1 MKHLFLTLSS
11 MALLTACGGGG
22 SDSSGAPTLVG
33 QFIDS
38 PVANVAYRTSS
49 GLSGTTDAE
58 GQFNYRA
65 GDTVRMSIGRVLL
78 GEARASET
86 LTPLDLVGAGSDIDH
101 PKVVKLLQLLQTL
114 DEDNNSSN
122 GIRIADAVVSRLA
135 ALPAEVRAQDV
146 TDLVTEVI
154 TRAYA
159 SNPPALRPAP
169 EAKAH
174 FAESLNALA
183 ARARIAR
190 LGGVANVVIG
200 GGGKNCSS
208 FNGDTQ
214 STNCAADWTTILA
227 QDPAFAG
234 LTKADISFDANYVF
248 PTFTYALNQA
258 GLDRLAAVP
267 AALFDATRKANVTSA
282 IQSRLALSGPRSGLS
297 FTAFDGSQPVEAD
310 GLAFWNTS
318 SDNDFNT
325 LLDTVC
331 PGNCTLSDANI
342 DAVNAASF
350 DSADQKADVLL
361 ILRYLQTTLGT
372 NPIPYN
378 SGTPNFRS
386 AFRASQ
392 LAADGTPAAGLTAAL
407 TQAENAILRTAFT
420 DSPAA
425 TPRKLEARTVKFLGE
440 RHSKAIYE
448 QIVSAAR
455 AVAGGR
461 QPTIGVVTASADNAY
476 FDHDINVTAFRSA
489 GANVVYLPLNGGL
502 RRAIDANDCANL
514 PYYYDSFSNTGT
526 GATAF
531 HMDLAFPDI
540 AQPAQAFC
548 ANGAAT
554 LNSTIQTLHGVYF
567 SGGDQ
572 ARHLE
577 ALTSRDG
584 SNQLTVQSEQLRLL
598 KARYDAGQL
607 VVSGTSAGNHAQ
619 GGGVWKNR
627 PVPMIGGGDSHP
639 ALVKGFVAGNGAGLE
654 DRETPSLYAQGGLGF
669 FRFGLLDSHFSQR
682 TREGRLAR
690 VTHETGMDYGFGVDE
705 NTALI
710 VGRTDRQGRTAMAV
724 IGAGGV
730 FVVDVRNATASGN
743 TGGTYA
749 ISGVRAHYVT
759 AGDTIEIDSQGQLSV
774 RLDRAASTKPLL
786 PEQAVAAV
794 TATGVQDYG
803 SANFQRMARA
813 MGLQGAPRAV
823 GATSQTAPVYEAVL
837 ERTAN
842 TEFRGRQ
849 DSAVAYTNVLLSF
862 APRP

>member
-122 GIRIADAVVSRLA
+122 GIRIADTVVSRLA

-146 TDLVTEVI
+146 TDLVTDVI

-248 PTFTYALNQA
+248 PTYTYALNQA

-331 PGNCTLSDANI
+331 PGSCTLSDANI
-342 DAVNAASF
+342 DTSRPHWA
-350 DSADQKADVLL
+350 
-361 ILRYLQTTLGT
+361 
-372 NPIPYN
+372 P
-378 SGTPNFRS
+378 TPS
-386 AFRASQ
+386 P
-392 LAADGTPAAGLTAAL
+392 TTAAHP
-407 TQAENAILRTAFT
+407 T
-420 DSPAA
+420 
-425 TPRKLEARTVKFLGE
+425 
-440 RHSKAIYE
+440 
-448 QIVSAAR
+448 SAAR
-455 AVAGGR
+455 SAPASWR
-461 QPTIGVVTASADNAY
+461 PTE
-476 FDHDINVTAFRSA
+476 HP
-489 GANVVYLPLNGGL
+489 LP
-502 RRAIDANDCANL
+502 D
-514 PYYYDSFSNTGT
+514 
-526 GATAF
+526 
-531 HMDLAFPDI
+531 
-540 AQPAQAFC
+540 
-548 ANGAAT
+548 
-554 LNSTIQTLHGVYF
+554 
-567 SGGDQ
+567 
-572 ARHLE
+572 
-577 ALTSRDG
+577 
-584 SNQLTVQSEQLRLL
+584 
-598 KARYDAGQL
+598 
-607 VVSGTSAGNHAQ
+607 
-619 GGGVWKNR
+619 
-627 PVPMIGGGDSHP
+627 
-639 ALVKGFVAGNGAGLE
+639 
-654 DRETPSLYAQGGLGF
+654 
-669 FRFGLLDSHFSQR
+669 
-682 TREGRLAR
+682 
-690 VTHETGMDYGFGVDE
+690 
-705 NTALI
+705 
-710 VGRTDRQGRTAMAV
+710 
-724 IGAGGV
+724 
-730 FVVDVRNATASGN
+730 
-743 TGGTYA
+743 
-749 ISGVRAHYVT
+749 
-759 AGDTIEIDSQGQLSV
+759 
-774 RLDRAASTKPLL
+774 
-786 PEQAVAAV
+786 
-794 TATGVQDYG
+794 
-803 SANFQRMARA
+803 
-813 MGLQGAPRAV
+813 
-823 GATSQTAPVYEAVL
+823 
-837 ERTAN
+837 
-842 TEFRGRQ
+842 
-849 DSAVAYTNVLLSF
+849 
-862 APRP
+862 